1 MDTKQTLPEQTL
13 PKRTRVAIITGA
25 ARGIGRAA
33 ALRLGLSGYAVGL
46 IDVLAVELE
55 AVGAEIRQAGGRAEA
70 YVCSVTDADALT
82 RAFGEHAQMAGAID
96 VLVNCAGI
104 GLFAGVEDTS
114 PAQWRRILEINLT
127 GTFLACRAILPIMRA
142 QGAGQILN
150 VISIA
155 GKRTFELQSAYC
167 ASKWGAVGFT
177 RVLAQEVR
185 AQGIRVMALCP
196 GAVDT
201 PFWDSNEQGFDRTRM
216 LQPEDVADTI
226 LFLLSQPPGAVTEE
240 MELMPSGGA
249 F

>member
-1 MDTKQTLPEQTL
+1 MEPENGLPQH
-13 PKRTRVAIITGA
+13 TRAAIITGA

-33 ALRLGLSGYAVGL
+33 ALHLAHVGYAVGL
-46 IDVLAVELE
+46 VDVREEELE
-55 AVGAEIRQAGGRAEA
+55 AAGAEIRQQGGQAETYA
-70 YVCSVTDADALT
+70 CSVTDADALT
-82 RAFGEHAQMAGAID
+82 YAFWKYAQVQGGVD
-96 VLVNCAGI
+96 VLVNCAGV
-104 GLFAGVEDTS
+104 GLFAGVEDTD
-114 PAQWRRILEINLT
+114 PAQWRSILEINLT
-127 GTFLACRAILPIMRA
+127 GTFLACQAILPLMRA

-167 ASKWGAVGFT
+167 ASKWGALGFT

-216 LQPEDVADTI
+216 LRADDVADTI

-240 MELMPSGGA
+240 MELMPAGGA

>member
-1 MDTKQTLPEQTL
+1 MLPEQ
-13 PKRTRVAIITGA
+13 TRVAIITGA

-33 ALRLGLSGYAVGL
+33 ALRLASAGYAVGL
-46 IDVLAVELE
+46 IDILDADTNAVE
-55 AVGAEIRQAGGRAEA
+55 AEIRAGGGQAEA
-70 YVCSVTDADALT
+70 YHCSVTDADALAL
-82 RAFGEHAQMAGAID
+82 AFAQHIQTYGWPD
-96 VLVNCAGI
+96 VLVNSAGI
-104 GLFAGVEDTS
+104 GLFAGVEETS
-114 PAQWRRILEINLT
+114 RGQWRRIIEVNLT
-127 GTFLACRAILPIMRA
+127 GTFLACQAILPYMRA
-142 QGAGQILN
+142 EGAGQILN

-155 GKRTFELQSAYC
+155 GKRAFELQSAYC
-167 ASKWGAVGFT
+167 ASKWGALGFT

-216 LQPEDVADTI
+216 LRPEDVADTI